1 MSALQL
7 AEAGLLPAIDD
18 ALRISGTDP
27 KGLCVEITETTLL
40 HETPTARA
48 NLEGLHER
56 GIGIAIDDFGTGYAP
71 LTYLNTY
78 PIDVVKIDRS
88 FVSGTPRG
96 DNRLVPGIIA
106 FAASLGIRH
115 RGGGGNP
122 GASLLPPRSRVPLR
136 TGLALLEG
144 PSGRPDRAT
153 AVPHLP
159 TSTRLSSSRARVDPP
174 QTGIGS

>member
-1 MSALQL
+1 VNVSALQL

-106 FAASLGIRH
+106 FAASLGISVTAE
-115 RGGGGNP
+115 GVETP
-122 GASLLPPRSRVPLR
+122 EQASYLREVGCPSAQGWLYSKALPADQIVPL
-136 TGLALLEG
+136 
-144 PSGRPDRAT
+144 
-153 AVPHLP
+153 
-159 TSTRLSSSRARVDPP
+159 LSHTYPP
-174 QTGIGS
+174 APV

>member
-106 FAASLGIRH
+106 FAASLGISVT
-115 RGGGGNP
+115 
-122 GASLLPPRSRVPLR
+122 A
-136 TGLALLEG
+136 EG
-144 PSGRPDRAT
+144 VETPSKP
-153 AVPHLP
+153 P
-159 TSTRLSSSRARVDPP
+159 TSAKSGAPPHRAGSTRRPFRPTRSCHCCPTPTHQHPSEQLPRE
-174 QTGIGS
+174 G